1 MGQQAVIARAARA
14 FVLLEVMIAI
24 MIVAIAFVALMKG
37 FVISLDRLNRIR
49 SEEQALYLARSM
61 MDDLQLNP
69 PPAKTF
75 EGKFSDDSR
84 YGDEF
89 AGWRYKLEVES
100 EEPDYDERPIGKI
113 NQDLE
118 EVYYVHLEVSKGEDD
133 RSRDSRTILNLY
145 TILMEADIYSTKA
158 LQANQLF

>member
-1 MGQQAVIARAARA
+1 MGRPQVTAARRA

-24 MIVAIAFVALMKG
+24 MIVAIALVALVKG
-37 FVISLDRLNRIR
+37 FVISLDRLGRLR
-49 SEEQALYLARSM
+49 AEEQALYLARSL

-89 AGWRYKLEVES
+89 AGWRYKLEIES
-100 EEPDYDERPIGKI
+100 EEPDYEERPIGKI

-118 EVYYVHLEVSKGEDD
+118 QVYYVHLEISKGEDD
-133 RSRDSRTILNLY
+133 RARETRTILNLY
-145 TILMEADIYSTKA
+145 TVLMEADIYSVKA